1 MAGYSPTGW
10 LGLKASL
17 PSLGLEV
24 EGGPARQGELVP
36 GWELEELVGRE
47 MEMLA

>member
-1 MAGYSPTGW
+1 M
-10 LGLKASL
+10 KASL

-24 EGGPARQGELVP
+24 EGGLALQGELVP
-36 GWELEELVGRE
+36 GWGLEELAGRE

>member
-1 MAGYSPTGW
+1 M
-10 LGLKASL
+10 KASL

-24 EGGPARQGELVP
+24 EGGLARQGGLVS
-36 GWELEELVGRE
+36 GWELGELVGRE

>member
-1 MAGYSPTGW
+1 MAHYSPTGW

-24 EGGPARQGELVP
+24 EGGLALQGELVP
-36 GWELEELVGRE
+36 GWELGELVGRE

>member
-1 MAGYSPTGW
+1 MAYYSPTGW

-24 EGGPARQGELVP
+24 EGGLARQGGLVP
-36 GWELEELVGRE
+36 GWELEELVGRG

>member
-1 MAGYSPTGW
+1 MGGYSPTGW

-17 PSLGLEV
+17 PSPGLEV
-24 EGGPARQGELVP
+24 EGGLALQGELVP
-36 GWELEELVGRE
+36 GRELGELAGQE